1 MDVQKIIKFS
11 IPIEWVERIFKRFDE
26 IWSNQFLNQFTTD
39 KDFDVAKKQWQSGL
53 FGLSADQIRKGLDL
67 CRSHYVKHPPHV
79 VEFYHYCKGHKVPLP
94 SKPTPSISTE
104 QREIAGKYLKLIR
117 DKLHGR
123 IDSEGEATLSALNQ
137 QILDKQ
143 NKSASQS
150 AHWQEN

>member
-11 IPIEWVERIFKRFDE
+11 LPPEWIERIFKRFDE
-26 IWSNQFLNQFTTD
+26 IWSERFLNQFNSD
-39 KDFDVAKKQWQSGL
+39 KDFEIAKKQWQCGL
-53 FGLSADQIRKGLDL
+53 YGLNAEQIRKGLDL
-67 CRSHYVKHPPHV
+67 CRSHYVQKPPHV
-79 VEFYHYCKGHKVPLP
+79 VEFYHYCKGHKLPLP
-94 SKPTPSISTE
+94 SKPTPPISTE

-123 IDSEGEATLSALNQ
+123 IDSEGEATLSTLNQ

-143 NKSASQS
+143 NKSKSQS